1 MQGKPRS
8 QMTVEERIDAADRR
22 RAEGNKLF
30 KDEKVEAALQQY
42 EMVLCILY
50 ISSQFENDK

>member
-1 MQGKPRS
+1 
-8 QMTVEERIDAADRR
+8 MTVEERIDAADRR